1 LKLCAANRK
10 RRLSAL
16 PNVGSYMHVK
26 ISGFTRSSICV
37 YIYKQ
42 VNVKLRLLTT
52 AACYILVLPGLMPNI
67 APPGSKR
74 DPTKRYGWK
83 KFNTYFDESTIKD
96 VRSIVEVRK
105 KRAAKLE

>member
-1 LKLCAANRK
+1 M
-10 RRLSAL
+10 S
-16 PNVGSYMHVK
+16 
-26 ISGFTRSSICV
+26 
-37 YIYKQ
+37 
-42 VNVKLRLLTT
+42 
-52 AACYILVLPGLMPNI
+52 NI

-74 DPTKRYGWK
+74 DPKKRYRWK